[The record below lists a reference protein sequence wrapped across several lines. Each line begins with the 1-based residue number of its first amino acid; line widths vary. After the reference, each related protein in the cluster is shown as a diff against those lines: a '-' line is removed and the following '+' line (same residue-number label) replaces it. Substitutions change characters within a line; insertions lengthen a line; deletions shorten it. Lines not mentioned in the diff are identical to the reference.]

1 MKYKLLGRSGCRV
14 SEICLGTMTF
24 GEEWGYGADFD
35 ESKKQFDTF
44 LNLGGNFIDTANRY
58 TEGTSEKYLG
68 ELIQTERANL
78 VLATKYTLFM
88 ERDKPNLSGNSRKN
102 MIQSVDASLKR
113 LKTDYIDLFYLHMWD
128 ATTPIDELMRGLDD
142 LVTSGKIIYPGI
154 SDTPA
159 WVVSSANTMADLRG
173 WSQFV
178 AYQMEYSLIQRTPER
193 DMLPA
198 SDSFDMSVLAWAPLG
213 AGLLT
218 GKYVS
223 NDSNEPKRLKETS
236 LNYTERNLSIAKVV
250 SDVAKEIGCS
260 STQVALAWVKQK
272 NPRIIPIIGARK
284 AEQIA
289 DSVASLNVFIPIE
302 QIDRLNAASAI
313 ELGFPHDFLNRPSVK
328 DVSFGGTYDK
338 VERRH

>member
-24 GEEWGYGADFD
+24 GEEWGYGANFE

-44 LNLGGNFIDTANRY
+44 INLGGNFIDTANRY

-68 ELIQTERANL
+68 ELIQSERSNL

-102 MIQSVDASLKR
+102 MIQSVEASLNR

-128 ATTPIDELMRGLDD
+128 TTTPVDELMRGLDD
-142 LVTSGKIIYPGI
+142 LVSSGKIMYPAI

-178 AYQMEYSLIQRTPER
+178 SYQMEYSLIQRTPER
-193 DMLPA
+193 DLIPCA
-198 SDSFDMSVLAWAPLG
+198 DAFDMSVLAWAPLG

-223 NDSNEPKRLKETS
+223 SDSKEPKRLKETS
-236 LNYTERNLSIAKVV
+236 LNYTERNLAIAQGVAE
-250 SDVAKEIGCS
+250 VAKEIGCS
-260 STQVALAWVKQK
+260 STQVALAWVKQQK
-272 NPRIIPIIGARK
+272 PRIIPIIGARK

-289 DSVASLNVFIPIE
+289 DSVACVNVSISSEQMEKLNV
-302 QIDRLNAASAI
+302 ASAI

-338 VERRH
+338 VKLRN